1 MPTRFTFRSP
11 DAAPGG
17 APAPANTPN
26 FVARSTAGWAPGDS
40 ALPSIDDIAA
50 DAVAQFTGTASPAAT
65 PDESEGPIVDGG
77 LVLPPADRPARPTA
91 TPAARPATP
100 AAEPAPTDAE
110 GAEAFD
116 DADLAAEID
125 AEDADEADGEGEA
138 ESGEADGPRLPAP
151 DPKRPNVRFAVADAE
166 GAIEP
171 PVDLRF
177 TFTADGG
184 KVFKDVPLAQL
195 VQHAQRGVFNQRV
208 HDELAEY
215 RQALPEIRSTLDEY
229 EEAVQTP
236 SQRVE
241 RLLTD
246 DEYLFTLREEYER
259 AKSPEARAERAERA
273 LRERDEEAA
282 RTQRIAAVESFVSD
296 RIAPRLDE
304 LVSQANGLVSWDEIW
319 GRFDTL
325 LSPYKVR
332 GVIPP
337 EKAGIMADVLER
349 ELAPFVEQLVETRQA
364 RSTREAART
373 LAAQRAAKRAEQEA
387 STLAKRQFARR
398 ALAPAAG
405 ATRAAP
411 PQGQPKPI
419 RNTSDAFDSIMA
431 DAAAALGMPGA

>member
-1 MPTRFTFRSP
+1 MIRSRFFFRSP
-11 DAAPGG
+11 DATPPAGG
-17 APAPANTPN
+17 NTPN
-26 FVARSTAGWAPGDS
+26 FVARTTAGWAPGDGP
-40 ALPSIDDIAA
+40 LPSIDDIAA
-50 DAVAQFTGTASPAAT
+50 DAVAQFTGTAAPAAGAEAQ
-65 PDESEGPIVDGG
+65 DGPIIDGG
-77 LVLPPADRPARPTA
+77 LVLPPADRPGAPKR
-91 TPAARPATP
+91 TPAAKPAETV
-100 AAEPAPTDAE
+100 PTDAE

-116 DADLAAEID
+116 DADLAAEIEEEGD
-125 AEDADEADGEGEA
+125 DEEGQGEAAQEADGT
-138 ESGEADGPRLPAP
+138 PRLPAP

-171 PVDLRF
+171 PTDLRF

-215 RQALPEIRSTLDEY
+215 RSALPEIRSALDEY
-229 EEAVQTP
+229 EEAVQTL

-246 DEYLFTLREEYER
+246 DEYLFTLRDEYER
-259 AKSPEARAERAERA
+259 AQSPEARAERAERA
-273 LRERDEEAA
+273 LRDRDEEAA

-364 RSTREAART
+364 KTTREAART

-398 ALAPAAG
+398 ALAPATGG
-405 ATRAAP
+405 ARVAP

-431 DAAAALGMPGA
+431 DAAAALGMPGV